1 MKTGIGVAGCHA
13 FQVVAL
19 IGMVMVLA
27 ACGGSKTGTGTVAES
42 QPMSFEAVDASVR
55 QYMACAI
62 PAGRAKHLTGRDYAS
77 AAIRDAGFDALH
89 RNAIEVAGAR
99 VDRFERGL
107 TAASGEAGRA
117 QADLEAIVSAA
128 DSAAD
133 VPEALRAKARAYEVY
148 YQSLAVG
155 SDCTLDQDVL
165 KLINKGP

>member
-1 MKTGIGVAGCHA
+1 MKIGIAGCHA
-13 FQVVAL
+13 FQVMAVL
-19 IGMVMVLA
+19 GMAMALA

-42 QPMSFEAVDASVR
+42 QLLTFSEVDASVR

-62 PAGRAKHLTGRDYAS
+62 PAGRAKHLAGIDYAN

-99 VDRFERGL
+99 VERFERGL

-128 DSAAD
+128 DSATD
-133 VPEALRAKARAYEVY
+133 VPEALRAKARAYEAY

-155 SDCTLDQDVL
+155 SDCTLDADVL

>member
-1 MKTGIGVAGCHA
+1 MKIVGRTTTRH
-13 FQVVAL
+13 VV
-19 IGMVMVLA
+19 GSVLVLGLVSVLS
-27 ACGGSKTGTGTVAES
+27 ACGGSKTGAGTAAEA

-62 PAGRAKHLTGRDYAS
+62 PAGRAKHLTGRDYAN

-128 DSAAD
+128 DSATD
-133 VPEALRAKARAYEVY
+133 VPDALRAKARAYEAY

-155 SDCTLDQDVL
+155 SDCTLDHDVL
-165 KLINKGP
+165 KQINKGP